1 MRLKKT
7 FVYILFLIIFYSTNA
22 DAIRKF
28 KFPDEK
34 LPPNFCENLL
44 NEFKFSSFPYGEDQE
59 PFITNIDLLIE
70 DIHHINGK
78 DLDFDASFSLWI
90 DWKDPRLTEL
100 FKEKNLYTGK
110 GKPYWL
116 CDYEPDAL
124 WGSQKRILDPGIEF
138 FNRKDKP
145 DFQSGMV
152 DWVDLF
158 SDGTIETRLR
168 DSAKFKSNT
177 FDFRRFPFDT
187 QVLSFE
193 LWSEFPSTMFSLEA
207 SPIMKRYKETL
218 YNFAGEEGIVIPG
231 WNLMEVEYETYEYL
245 EDDGFPYKGF
255 ILYMEVKRQS
265 AYYLYKVIIPI
276 IFILS
281 ISWSVFWIRGDELEA
296 KANITIVCLLAL
308 IAYNFIID
316 EDLPKLAYLTFLDSF
331 ILLSYFYTGIA
342 TILCVSSFLRKR
354 VTGQEISRIDKQAQW
369 IGPLSYFGIL
379 FSLLIYFYN
388 FKGALSLLA
397 SIVS

>member
-34 LPPNFCENLL
+34 LHPNFCENLL
-44 NEFKFSSFPYGEDQE
+44 NEYKFSSIHYGEDQE

-90 DWKDPRLTEL
+90 DWKDPRLTKL

-145 DFQSGMV
+145 DFQSGLV

-177 FDFRRFPFDT
+177 FDFRRFPFDA

-218 YNFAGEEGIVIPG
+218 YNFTGEEGIVIPG
-231 WNLMEVEYETYEYL
+231 WNLMEVEYETYEYV

-255 ILYMEVKRQS
+255 ILYMEVKRES

-354 VTGQEISRIDKQAQW
+354 KTGQEISRIDNLAQW

-379 FSLLIYFYN
+379 FSLLVYFYN
-388 FKGALSLLA
+388 FAGTLSVLA
-397 SIVS
+397 SMVS

>member
-90 DWKDPRLTEL
+90 DWKDPRLTKL

-145 DFQSGMV
+145 DFQSGLV

-177 FDFRRFPFDT
+177 FDFRRFPFDA

-218 YNFAGEEGIVIPG
+218 YNFTGEEGIVIPG
-231 WNLMEVEYETYEYL
+231 WNLMEVEYETYEYV

-255 ILYMEVKRQS
+255 ILYMEVKRES

-354 VTGQEISRIDKQAQW
+354 KTGQEISRIDNLAQW

-379 FSLLIYFYN
+379 FSLLVYFYN
-388 FKGALSLLA
+388 FAGTLSVLA
-397 SIVS
+397 SMVS

>member
-59 PFITNIDLLIE
+59 PFITNVDLLIE

-177 FDFRRFPFDT
+177 FDFSRFPFDT

-207 SPIMKRYKETL
+207 SPIMKRYKESL

-231 WNLMEVEYETYEYL
+231 WNLTKVEYETYEYV

-255 ILYMEVKRQS
+255 LLYMEVKRQS

-296 KANITIVCLLAL
+296 KANITVVCLLAL

-354 VTGQEISRIDKQAQW
+354 VTGKEISRIDKQAQW

-397 SIVS
+397 SIAS